1 MGWAASRA
9 AHSENM
15 PPMRRPPL
23 ALGLVCLLAGGS
35 LLLAGCGGGDSTT
48 SHVNPDAESGKSR
61 PAPPK
66 SAFPSAKGKTL
77 RQLINEK
84 GNHPAEVKIST
95 EAQAFYPGTNRY
107 PFTIGQKLGS
117 GETGVE
123 IPDAEAAIYFAKVP
137 TVKPGAKSKSGSKGM
152 VGKAQAQ
159 ALDQPAVG
167 PFPARIESL
176 ATQPPFQSKTT
187 TEDPDV
193 ASVIYSA
200 SLNLL
205 AKGEYRPAILVKEKD
220 GVGAKLLP
228 SIKVGEYAKIPRP
241 GDKAPLIET
250 PTAKS
255 VGGDL
260 AKLTTRIPPDTQN
273 KVNYA
278 EVLGKEPILLLFAT
292 PQFCQS
298 RVCGP
303 VVDVAQQ
310 VQHEFEGK
318 ANFIHMEI
326 YNENDPSQGVR
337 PQVRRFHL
345 PTEPWLFA
353 INREG
358 VVSAAIEGAFGT
370 SLMHKTVEKVVGE

>member
-1 MGWAASRA
+1 MARMRA
-9 AHSENM
+9 PRN
-15 PPMRRPPL
+15 
-23 ALGLVCLLAGGS
+23 ALGLLCLFACGTVVV
-35 LLLAGCGGGDSTT
+35 AGCGGGSDSG
-48 SHVNPDAESGKSR
+48 SQVNPEAEAGKTM

-66 SAFPSAKGKTL
+66 SAFPATGGRTL
-77 RQLINEK
+77 KALVEAV
-84 GNHPAEVKIST
+84 AEVIP
-95 EAQAFYPGTNRY
+95 EAKVTPSAEAFYPGSNRY
-107 PFTIGQKLGS
+107 PFLVTEK
-117 GETGVE
+117 ETGGRVGKE
-123 IPDAEAAIYFAKVP
+123 LADAEVAIYLAKKVR
-137 TVKPGAKSKSGSKGM
+137 
-152 VGKAQAQ
+152 GKVFN
-159 ALDQPAVG
+159 QPAVG

-176 ATQPPFQSKTT
+176 ATKPAFQGKTT

-193 ASVIYSA
+193 ASVVYSVDLTFP
-200 SLNLL
+200 SE
-205 AKGEYRPAILVKEKD
+205 GEYKPIAVIKGKD
-220 GVGAKLLP
+220 GISRIALPMLHVGEFVKIPQPGEKAP
-228 SIKVGEYAKIPRP
+228 SIN
-241 GDKAPLIET
+241 T
-250 PTAKS
+250 PTAES

-260 AKLTTRIPPDTQN
+260 AKLSTRVPPDTQN

-292 PQFCQS
+292 PKFCQS

-326 YNENDPSQGVR
+326 YNDNDPSMGVR

-358 VVSAAIEGAFGT
+358 VVSATIEGAFGT
-370 SLMHKTVEKVVGE
+370 KLMEQTVKKVIAE

>member
-1 MGWAASRA
+1 
-9 AHSENM
+9 M

-23 ALGLVCLLAGGS
+23 ALALACLCLIAAGS
-35 LLLAGCGGGDSTT
+35 LLVAGCGGGGDST
-48 SHVNPDAESGKSR
+48 SSQVNPDAESGQSR

-66 SAFPSAKGKTL
+66 SAFPSAQGKSL
-77 RQLINEK
+77 R
-84 GNHPAEVKIST
+84 EVSEEATQHSELKVNP
-95 EAQAFYPGTNRY
+95 EAQVFYEGPNRY
-107 PFTIGQKLGS
+107 PFAITEKVGS
-117 GETGVE
+117 TGKAGKE
-123 IPDAEAAIYFAKVP
+123 IANAEAAIYYAKVP
-137 TVKPGAKSKSGSKGM
+137 TIKPGAKSKSGNKGL

-159 ALDQPAVG
+159 ALEQPAIG
-167 PFPARIESL
+167 PFPATIESL
-176 ATQPPFQSKTT
+176 ATQPPFQGRTT

-193 ASVIYSA
+193 ASVIYSTELHLGA
-200 SLNLL
+200 
-205 AKGEYRPAILVKEKD
+205 GDYRPGILIKEKG
-220 GVGAKLLP
+220 GVGWKVLP
-228 SIKVGEYAKIPRP
+228 SIKVDEYAKIPRP
-241 GDKAPLIET
+241 GEKAPLIET

-255 VGGDL
+255 VNGDL

-303 VVDVAQQ
+303 VVDVVQQ

-337 PQVRRFHL
+337 QQVRRFHL
-345 PTEPWLFA
+345 PSEPWLFA

-370 SLMHKTVEKVVGE
+370 KLMQETVEKVVGE

>member
-1 MGWAASRA
+1 
-9 AHSENM
+9 
-15 PPMRRPPL
+15 MRRPRP
-23 ALGLVCLLAGGS
+23 ALGLAYLCLLASGS
-35 LLLAGCGGGDSTT
+35 LLVAGCGGGDSTT

-77 RQLINEK
+77 RELINQQ
-84 GNHPAEVKIST
+84 GNHTTDLKIDA
-95 EAQAFYPGTNRY
+95 EAQAFYPGPNRY
-107 PFTIGQKLGS
+107 PFTIAEKLGS
-117 GETGVE
+117 SGKTGAE
-123 IPDAEAAIYFAKVP
+123 IPGAETAIYFAKVP
-137 TVKPGAKSKSGSKGM
+137 TVKPGAKSKAGNKGL

-159 ALDQPAVG
+159 ALEQPAIG

-176 ATQPPFQSKTT
+176 ATDPAFQGKTT

-193 ASVIYSA
+193 ASVVYSTE
-200 SLNLL
+200 LNLP
-205 AKGEYRPAILVKEKD
+205 AEGEYRPAILIKEKD

-228 SIKVGEYAKIPRP
+228 SINVGEYAKIPRP

-370 SLMHKTVEKVVGE
+370 KLMHKTVEKVVGE

>member
-1 MGWAASRA
+1 
-9 AHSENM
+9 M
-15 PPMRRPPL
+15 PSMRRPPL
-23 ALGLVCLLAGGS
+23 APGLVCLLASGS
-35 LLLAGCGGGDSTT
+35 LLVAGCGGGSSTT

-66 SAFPSAKGKTL
+66 SAFPSAAGKTL
-77 RQLINEK
+77 REVIKQP
-84 GNHPAEVKIST
+84 GNHPAEVKVDT
-95 EAQAFYPGTNRY
+95 EAQAFYPGPNRY
-107 PFTIGQKLGS
+107 PFTITEKVDSS
-117 GETGVE
+117 GKTGAEV
-123 IPDAEAAIYFAKVP
+123 PDAEAAIYFAKVP
-137 TVKPGAKSKSGSKGM
+137 TVKPGARSKSGNKGM
-152 VGKAQAQ
+152 LGRAQAQ

-176 ATQPPFQSKTT
+176 ATKPPFQSRTT
-187 TEDPDV
+187 TEGADV
-193 ASVIYSA
+193 ASVIYSTE
-200 SLNLL
+200 LNLL
-205 AKGEYRPAILVKEKD
+205 AEGEYRPAILVKEKG

-255 VGGDL
+255 VGGNL
-260 AKLTTRIPPDTQN
+260 AKLTTRIPPDTLN
-273 KVNYA
+273 KINYA

-303 VVDVAQQ
+303 VVDVVQQ
-310 VQHEFEGK
+310 AQHEFEGK

-326 YNENDPSQGVR
+326 YNDNDPSQGVR
-337 PQVRRFHL
+337 HQVRQFHL

-370 SLMHKTVEKVVGE
+370 SLMDKTVEKVVGE

>member
-1 MGWAASRA
+1 
-9 AHSENM
+9 
-15 PPMRRPPL
+15 MRRPPL
-23 ALGLVCLLAGGS
+23 ALGLACLCLLAAGP
-35 LLLAGCGGGDSTT
+35 LLVAGCGGGGDSTT

-66 SAFPSAKGKTL
+66 SAFPSPQGKTL
-77 RQLINEK
+77 RQLINQA
-84 GNHPAEVKIST
+84 GTHPAEVKIDP
-95 EAQAFYPGTNRY
+95 EAQAFYAGTNRY
-107 PFTIGQKLGS
+107 PFTIAEKLGS
-117 GETGVE
+117 SGKTGAEV
-123 IPDAEAAIYFAKVP
+123 PDAEAAIYFAKVP
-137 TVKPGAKSKSGSKGM
+137 TIKPRAKSKAGNKG
-152 VGKAQAQ
+152 VAPTAQNQ
-159 ALDQPAVG
+159 ALDQPAIG
-167 PFPARIESL
+167 PFPAAIESL
-176 ATQPPFQSKTT
+176 ATEPPFQGRTT
-187 TEDPDV
+187 TEEADV
-193 ASVIYSA
+193 ASVVYSTQ
-200 SLNLL
+200 LHLGE
-205 AKGEYRPAILVKEKD
+205 GEYRPAILVKEKG

-228 SIKVGEYAKIPRP
+228 SIKVGEYAKIPRS

-260 AKLTTRIPPDTQN
+260 AKLTTRIPPDSQN

-310 VQHEFEGK
+310 AQHEFEGK

-337 PQVRRFHL
+337 PQVRQFHL
-345 PTEPWLFA
+345 PSEPWLFA

-358 VVSAAIEGAFGT
+358 IVSAAIEGAFGT
-370 SLMHKTVEKVVGE
+370 KLMDKTVEKVVGE

>member
-1 MGWAASRA
+1 
-9 AHSENM
+9 
-15 PPMRRPPL
+15 MRRPPL
-23 ALGLVCLLAGGS
+23 ALGLACLCLLTAGS
-35 LLLAGCGGGDSTT
+35 LLVAGCGGGTDTT
-48 SHVNPDAESGKSR
+48 TAQVNPDAESGKSR

-66 SAFPSAKGKTL
+66 GAFPSVAGKTL
-77 RQLINEK
+77 RQVIKQEGTHSSELKIN
-84 GNHPAEVKIST
+84 A
-95 EAQAFYPGTNRY
+95 EAQAFYAGSNRY
-107 PFTIGQKLGS
+107 PFTIAEKLGS
-117 GETGVE
+117 SGKPGAE
-123 IPDAEAAIYFAKVP
+123 IADAEAAIYYAKVP
-137 TVKPGAKSKSGSKGM
+137 AVKAGAKSKSGNKGM

-159 ALDQPAVG
+159 ALDQPAIG
-167 PFPARIESL
+167 PFPAAIESL
-176 ATQPPFQSKTT
+176 ATEPPFQGRTT
-187 TEDPDV
+187 TEDAEA
-193 ASVIYSA
+193 ASVIYSTQLTLGA
-200 SLNLL
+200 
-205 AKGEYRPAILVKEKD
+205 GEYRPAILVKEKG

-255 VGGDL
+255 AGGDL
-260 AKLTTRIPPDTQN
+260 TELTTRIPPDTQN

-358 VVSAAIEGAFGT
+358 VVSAAVEGAFGT
-370 SLMHKTVEKVVGE
+370 KLMEKTVEKVVGE

>member
-1 MGWAASRA
+1 
-9 AHSENM
+9 
-15 PPMRRPPL
+15 MRRPPL
-23 ALGLVCLLAGGS
+23 VLGLVCLLAGGS
-35 LLLAGCGGGDSTT
+35 LLLAGCGGGDGTT
-48 SHVNPDAESGKSR
+48 SHLNPDAESGKSR

-66 SAFPSAKGKTL
+66 SAFPAVADRTL
-77 RQLINEK
+77 REVINQP
-84 GNHPAEVKIST
+84 GNHTTQLKIDT
-95 EAQAFYPGTNRY
+95 EAQAFYPGANRY
-107 PFTIGQKLGS
+107 PFTIAEKLDSS
-117 GETGVE
+117 GATGAE

-137 TVKPGAKSKSGSKGM
+137 PIKPGAKSRSGNKGM
-152 VGKAQAQ
+152 LGKAQAQ

-176 ATQPPFQSKTT
+176 ATKPPFQGKTT

-200 SLNLL
+200 ALSLP
-205 AKGEYRPAILVKEKD
+205 AEGEYRPAILVKEED

-345 PTEPWLFA
+345 PSEPWLFA

-358 VVSAAIEGAFGT
+358 VVGATIEGAFGT
-370 SLMHKTVEKVVGE
+370 SLMHRAVEKVVGE